1 MHYRSRHDSAVRLY
15 CKINFDKNNNPT
27 IILGNLRSAW
37 LSRKTWQ
44 PLNWIDKEWPHKY
57 CAEKLK
63 SHQNARISQKQSSL
77 WNPQLRIRLPD
88 FPEWNPQLRIWLPDF
103 PGWNQ
108 QVRIGWKEV
117 SGMSSTSEDRLEGNA
132 FALATSVDLVNG
144 VSGMWSALWD
154 ETHRND
160 WCVIRRCGEEHECL
174 VIMYFFLNTNYHD
187 YSNMTEG
194 NNYHELFMNY
204 IIDITD
210 FTDHK
215 CP

>member
-1 MHYRSRHDSAVRLY
+1 MGDL
-15 CKINFDKNNNPT
+15 
-27 IILGNLRSAW
+27 LGNLRSAW
-37 LSRKTWQ
+37 LSRNTWQ
-44 PLNWIDKEWPHKY
+44 PHNWIDKESPHKY
-57 CAEKLK
+57 WAEKLK

-88 FPEWNPQLRIWLPDF
+88 FPEWNPQVRIGLPDF

-108 QVRIGWKEV
+108 QVRIWWKEV
-117 SGMSSTSEDRLEGNA
+117 SGMSSTSDDWLEGNA

-144 VSGMWSALWD
+144 VSGMWSALLD
-154 ETHRND
+154 ETHWNVWYVIRRCGLEERSF
-160 WCVIRRCGEEHECL
+160 WCEIRRCGEEHKCVMFCVLRVVLSLTEHKCP
-174 VIMYFFLNTNYHD
+174 VIMIFSWTRITTNYH
-187 YSNMTEG
+187 EF
-194 NNYHELFMNY
+194 FMNY